1 MIKDKNLRVLD
12 YIDSKEIL
20 IQMGEEGSELSKAAI
35 KFYRAIDMKNP
46 TPVSINEAYENLVE
60 EFGDV
65 LNCIYAY
72 FDDNAEKIW
81 SFTVEADKI
90 ADEKRKRWIKRLK
103 ERDQF

>member
-12 YIDSKEIL
+12 YIDGKEIL
-20 IQMGEEGSELSKAAI
+20 IQMGEEGSELSKAAL
-35 KFYRAIDMKNP
+35 KLYRAIDMKNP
-46 TPVSINEAYENLVE
+46 TPVSINEAYDNLVE

-65 LNCIYAY
+65 LNCLYAY
-72 FDDNAEKIW
+72 FDDNEDSVCK
-81 SFTVEADKI
+81 FVLRADKI

>member
-12 YIDSKEIL
+12 YIDGNEIL

-35 KFYRAIDMKNP
+35 KFYRAIDMKSP

-72 FDDNAEKIW
+72 FDDDAEKIW
-81 SFTVEADKI
+81 KFTVEADKI

-103 ERDQF
+103 ERNQF

>member
-12 YIDSKEIL
+12 YIDGNEIL

-46 TPVSINEAYENLVE
+46 TPVRINEAYENLVE

-81 SFTVEADKI
+81 KFTVEADKI

-103 ERDQF
+103 ERNQF

>member
-12 YIDSKEIL
+12 YIDGKEIL

-72 FDDNAEKIW
+72 YDDDEDCILNE
-81 SFTVEADKI
+81 I
-90 ADEKRKRWIKRLK
+90 ANEKRKRWIKRLK
-103 ERDQF
+103 ERNQF

>member
-1 MIKDKNLRVLD
+1 
-12 YIDSKEIL
+12 
-20 IQMGEEGSELSKAAI
+20 
-35 KFYRAIDMKNP
+35 MKNP

-81 SFTVEADKI
+81 KFTVEADKI

-103 ERDQF
+103 EHNQF

>member
-12 YIDSKEIL
+12 YIDGKEIL

-35 KFYRAIDMKNP
+35 KFYRAIDRKNP

-72 FDDNAEKIW
+72 FDDDAEKIW

-103 ERDQF
+103 ERDQV

>member
-12 YIDSKEIL
+12 YIDGNEIL
-20 IQMGEEGSELSKAAI
+20 IQMGEESSELSKAAI
-35 KFYRAIDMKNP
+35 KFYRAIDMKNQ

-72 FDDNAEKIW
+72 FDDDAEKIW

-103 ERDQF
+103 ERNQF

>member
-12 YIDSKEIL
+12 YIDGKEIL

-35 KFYRAIDMKNP
+35 KLYRAIDMKNP
-46 TPVSINEAYENLVE
+46 TPVSINEAHENLVE

-72 FDDNAEKIW
+72 FDDNAKKFGVLLQRQI
-81 SFTVEADKI
+81 
-90 ADEKRKRWIKRLK
+90 RLLM
-103 ERDQF
+103 RSASVGLSA

>member
-1 MIKDKNLRVLD
+1 MIKDKIYECL
-12 YIDSKEIL
+12 IIL
-20 IQMGEEGSELSKAAI
+20 TARKSS
-35 KFYRAIDMKNP
+35 FRWVKNP

-72 FDDNAEKIW
+72 FDDDAEKIW

-103 ERDQF
+103 ERNQF

>member
-72 FDDNAEKIW
+72 FDDDADCILA
-81 SFTVEADKI
+81 FTSKANEI
-90 ADEKRKRWIKRLK
+90 ANEKRKRWIKCLK